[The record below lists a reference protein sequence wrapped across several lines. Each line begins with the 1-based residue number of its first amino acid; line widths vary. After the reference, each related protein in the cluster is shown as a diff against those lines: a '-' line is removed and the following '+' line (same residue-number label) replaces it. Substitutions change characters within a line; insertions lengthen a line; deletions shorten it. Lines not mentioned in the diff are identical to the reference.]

1 MESWL
6 DMALKY
12 VVLPLGAFVYGLHM
26 RVNGHAT
33 EIAVMRAEMQAAER
47 ARQTSEAKIEKALD
61 GITAKLDSIEAALR
75 K

>member
-12 VVLPLGAFVYGLHM
+12 VVLPLGAFVWGMHTKISRHGTDIEVLKAKAEAQKDAHDREFKEM
-26 RVNGHAT
+26 RRTIDA
-33 EIAVMRAEMQAAER
+33 IF
-47 ARQTSEAKIEKALD
+47 S
-61 GITAKLDSIEAALR
+61 KLDSIEAALR

>member
-12 VVLPLGAFVYGLHM
+12 VVLPLGAFVWGMHTKISRQGTDIEVLKAKAEAQKDAHDREFKEM
-26 RVNGHAT
+26 RRTIDA
-33 EIAVMRAEMQAAER
+33 IF
-47 ARQTSEAKIEKALD
+47 S
-61 GITAKLDSIEAALR
+61 KLDSIEAALR

>member
-12 VVLPLGAFVYGLHM
+12 VVIPVGAFVYGLHT
-26 RVNGHAT
+26 RVQGHAT
-33 EIAVMRAEMQAAER
+33 DIAVLKAEIAAHER
-47 ARQTSEAKIEKALD
+47 ARAAAEAKIDKSIDA
-61 GITAKLDSIEAALR
+61 IMAKLDSIEAALR